1 MNIKFVL
8 VFIGLLFVSVAV
20 KAQSTTDSTSNV
32 SSDSPQKCGEN
43 EEWNEC
49 GTMCPPKC
57 ARRQFMPR
65 PIVCNKMC
73 YPSCQ
78 CVEGFLRNFDGKCVE
93 PKDCRRFPLPIRPV
107 QPQLPTTERM

>member
-8 VFIGLLFVSVAV
+8 VFIGLLFVSVAGEFKINKNCYIKLKFLV

-57 ARRQFMPR
+57 ARRQFM
-65 PIVCNKMC
+65 VCLI
-73 YPSCQ
+73 
-78 CVEGFLRNFDGKCVE
+78 F
-93 PKDCRRFPLPIRPV
+93 
-107 QPQLPTTERM
+107 